1 MRPGK
6 RGMAEPTKELDSP
19 KKKSKIILTL
29 KNQIVQKVRRIY
41 GYFLIF
47 MAQTLQLFFYILTQ
61 LLYLLR
67 TDCTSH

>member
-47 MAQTLQLFFYILTQ
+47 MAQTLQLFL
-61 LLYLLR
+61 
-67 TDCTSH
+67 